1 MLRPSCLT
9 ASSIP
14 QAGSTASSTACSIS
28 ATPYSPKHPPPM
40 EDDRL
45 CMRSPPPQQMRW
57 QPPGLGAP
65 ELGAAIQLEALD
77 PGYTCPSTQNSRIPP
92 NPEQGNENTNFQIHC
107 AKSNSGQIETNQDKP
122 YLSILPM
129 MRGALAFDK
138 FSTDIAPR
146 RAHTYQA
153 LKWI

>member
-45 CMRSPPPQQMRW
+45 CMRSPPPQQTRW

-77 PGYTCPSTQNSRIPP
+77 PEYTCPSTQNSRIPP
-92 NPEQGNENTNFQIHC
+92 NPEQGNENTNFQIHS

-122 YLSILPM
+122 YLPILPT

-138 FSTDIAPR
+138 FPTDIAPR
-146 RAHTYQA
+146 RAHTCQA